1 MANNEMK
8 TLNEQ
13 EVENVTGG
21 EITKRQMMAAL
32 SIGVG
37 ISIAISMLRIIFG
50 FSILVVLIPGYL
62 ISLGLALAVPGIYTS
77 IAFDSGLPPP
87 FQPGRSIPAG

>member
-1 MANNEMK
+1 M
-8 TLNEQ
+8 
-13 EVENVTGG
+13 TGG
-21 EITKRQMMAAL
+21 EITKRQMMVAL

-77 IAFDSGLPPP
+77 IAFDSG
-87 FQPGRSIPAG
+87 GVHPAL